1 MKPETKIL
9 SFPTTPEVEAAARR
23 IVDKVGATY
32 FAFNLPLQI
41 FSDENDIKPNIRT
54 ILNYMP
60 RKDRCNTLWA
70 GDIFQ
75 ASYTPSDIKDFCTVT
90 AAVLRNLARL
100 FEEFGEG
107 KRDNIVYPDAK

>member
-1 MKPETKIL
+1 MGTANKIL
-9 SFPTTPEVEAAARR
+9 SFPTAPEVEDAARR
-23 IVDKVGATY
+23 IVDKVGTSY
-32 FAFNLPLQI
+32 FSYNLPLQI
-41 FSDENDIKPNIRT
+41 LGSANEPKPNIRT

-60 RKDRCNTLWA
+60 RKERCETLWA
-70 GDIFQ
+70 GDVFE

-107 KRDNIVYPDAK
+107 KRDYVVYADD